1 MYEWLYVIFSS
12 MLPFGEL
19 RLGIPTGIS
28 LGLNPILVYFVAVF
42 FNILIIFPIWVILD
56 NLHEKFLDWKF
67 YNNFFNKYITKSR
80 RKLEKYLGTEKE
92 MFGVFLLTAIPLP
105 MTGAYTASILA
116 WFFNLNK
123 TKSAKAIG
131 YGVAVAGLIVMGIT
145 LGLWGLLF

>member
-1 MYEWLYVIFSS
+1 MPDITTVAKSLTSGYS
-12 MLPFGEL
+12 P
-19 RLGIPTGIS
+19 LGAAI
-28 LGLNPILVYFVAVF
+28 A
-42 FNILIIFPIWVILD
+42 
-56 NLHEKFLDWKF
+56 
-67 YNNFFNKYITKSR
+67 TKKIADSFI
-80 RKLEKYLGTEKE
+80 GTEKE

-145 LGLWGLLF
+145 LGLWGLFS